1 MGPTGCVLYN
11 KKLIQTKQPFNVLKC
26 KVKKYLKYPAD
37 MIIKKIKWEYKLN
50 KYLKWLLKILSTCI

>member
-37 MIIKKIKWEYKLN
+37 MIIKKIK
-50 KYLKWLLKILSTCI
+50 